1 MAGNK
6 TTENAGDVSA
16 FLDAV
21 ADEGRREDC
30 RALLVLMREVTGEEP
45 RMWGDSIV
53 GFGRYHYRYQSG
65 REGDSMLLGFSPRK
79 RDLTLYLLPGLE
91 RFASLLQRLGKHK
104 AGKGCLYLKR
114 LADVDPEVL
123 RELLKSSVE
132 AMAGQRE
139 APA

>member
-6 TTENAGDVSA
+6 TTENEGDVTA

-21 ADEGRREDC
+21 AEEGRREDC
-30 RALLVLMREVTGEEP
+30 RALLELMREVTGEEP

-91 RFASLLQRLGKHK
+91 RFASLLQKLGKHK

-114 LADVDPEVL
+114 LADVDPQVL
-123 RELLKSSVE
+123 RELLESSVE
-132 AMAGQRE
+132 VMAEQRE
-139 APA
+139 SR

>member
-6 TTENAGDVSA
+6 TTENEGDVTA

-21 ADEGRREDC
+21 AEEGRREDC
-30 RALLVLMREVTGEEP
+30 RALLELMREVTGEEP

-53 GFGRYHYRYQSG
+53 GFGRYHNRYQSG

-91 RFASLLQRLGKHK
+91 RFASLLQKLGKHK

-114 LADVDPEVL
+114 LADVDPQVL
-123 RELLKSSVE
+123 RELLESSVE
-132 AMAGQRE
+132 VMAEQRE
-139 APA
+139 SR